1 MNVVLRKMRAEDM
14 EMVRNWR
21 MRPEITKYMYTDPE
35 ITMEQQMEWFKKVS
49 NSDDLYWIVVQ
60 DGKSVGLASLTEWD
74 KKNNRI
80 TGGAYIA
87 ERNNETFRLAIEL
100 QLNLLNYAF
109 NTLNVNKVCGEVI
122 SENVGVV
129 RILQICGC
137 VREGLFREHVYKN
150 GRYYD
155 VGILGTIK
163 KDWNKIKKRL
173 KNVYEME

>member
-1 MNVVLRKMRAEDM
+1 MNVVLRKMRADDM

-21 MRPEITKYMYTDPE
+21 MRPDITKYMYTDPK
-35 ITMEQQMEWFKKVS
+35 ITIEQQMQWFEMVS
-49 NSDDLYWIVVQ
+49 NRDDLYWIVVQ
-60 DGKSVGLASLTEWD
+60 DGQPVGLASLTEWD
-74 KKNNRI
+74 KKNSRI

-87 ERNNETFRLAIEL
+87 EKNNDTFKLAIDI

-109 NTLNVNKVCGEVI
+109 NTLNINKVCGEVI

-129 RILQICGC
+129 KILEICGC
-137 VREGLFREHVYKN
+137 VREGLFREHVSKN

-155 VGILGTIK
+155 VVVLGTIK
-163 KDWNKIKKRL
+163 SDWDKIKKRL